1 MAKPDPSLLDPA
13 RYPFVHRVTTRF
25 SDMDPNQH
33 LNNVA
38 IAALFEDGRV
48 RFGQAAGN
56 RKAMIVSVAIE
67 YLDQAFFPQDVT
79 VYVGLE
85 NIGRSSWTTVQLLEQ
100 EGRVFAF
107 CRSTIVRTVDGKP
120 ALVEGDLR
128 AGFERMLLRDA

>member
-25 SDMDPNQH
+25 SDVDPNQH

-56 RKAMIVSVAIE
+56 RKAMVASVAIE
-67 YLDQAFFPQDVT
+67 YLGQAYFPQDVT
-79 VYVGLE
+79 AYVGLE
-85 NIGRSSWTTVQLLEQ
+85 SIGRSSWTTVQLLEQ

-107 CRSTIVRTVDGKP
+107 CRTTAVRTVDGRP
-120 ALVEGDLR
+120 SPIEDDLR
-128 AGFERMLLRDA
+128 AGFEKMLLRDA